1 MAETDIQ
8 NKKGRGVNTRP

>member
-8 NKKGRGVNTRP
+8 KESRSK